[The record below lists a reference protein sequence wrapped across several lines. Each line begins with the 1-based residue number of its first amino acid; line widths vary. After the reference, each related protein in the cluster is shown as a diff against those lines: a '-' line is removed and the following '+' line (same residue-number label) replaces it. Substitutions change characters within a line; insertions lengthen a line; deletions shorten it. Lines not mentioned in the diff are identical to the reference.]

1 MLGKEDN
8 ATLTQVGPGTPMG
21 EVFRRFWLPV
31 MLPDELPSP
40 DCPPKRLRVL
50 SEDLIAFR
58 DTSGRVG
65 FIQNACPHRGA
76 SLFFGRNEEDG
87 LRCVYHGWK
96 FDVDGVCVDMPSEPA
111 ESNFK
116 SKVRATAYPGCEW
129 GGCIWIYMGPPE
141 LSPEL
146 PELEWAIAPP
156 EHTFLRRWVHEV
168 NYLQA
173 FEGDIDTSHSAFLH
187 RRFTDDNHNPRLWD
201 TGPVI
206 TVKETDYGFVYG
218 GLRHSPEPGQYY
230 WRMTQ
235 WMLPTYSLIPS
246 RRYPRLGHCYV
257 PIDDEHTSVMGYYFN
272 AERPLTDEERAIPA
286 SGMNAVPRID
296 LTTLKPIANRGN
308 DYLIDREVQRKETF
322 TGILGIPEQDM
333 AVTQSMG
340 PVYSRWQ
347 EHLGRSDLAIIHAR
361 RRLQRLAKEVSE
373 GNNPYA
379 AYHGE
384 VYRVRSLE
392 TLSPSAD
399 LETVLL
405 TNQEALAAK
414 VGL

>member
-1 MLGKEDN
+1 
-8 ATLTQVGPGTPMG
+8 
-21 EVFRRFWLPV
+21 
-31 MLPDELPSP
+31 
-40 DCPPKRLRVL
+40 
-50 SEDLIAFR
+50 
-58 DTSGRVG
+58 
-65 FIQNACPHRGA
+65 
-76 SLFFGRNEEDG
+76 
-87 LRCVYHGWK
+87 
-96 FDVDGVCVDMPSEPA
+96 
-111 ESNFK
+111 
-116 SKVRATAYPGCEW
+116 
-129 GGCIWIYMGPPE
+129 MGPSH

-156 EHTFLRRWVHEV
+156 EHRFLRRWIHDV
-168 NYLQA
+168 NYLQG

-187 RRFTDDNHNPRLWD
+187 RRFTDDDHNPRLWD

-218 GLRHSPEPGQYY
+218 GLRHSPDPTQYY

-246 RRYPRLGHCYV
+246 RSYPRLGHCYV

-296 LTTLKPIANRGN
+296 LETLKPIANRGN
-308 DYLIDREVQRKETF
+308 DYLIDRETQRTSTY
-322 TGILGIPEQDM
+322 TGIKGIPEQDM

-361 RRLQRLAKEVSE
+361 RRLQRLAKEVQE
-373 GNNPYA
+373 GKEPYA
-379 AYHGE
+379 ASHGE

-392 TLSPSAD
+392 TLSPYAD
-399 LETVLL
+399 LDSVLES
-405 TNQEALAAK
+405 NQEALLAR
-414 VGL
+414 VGV